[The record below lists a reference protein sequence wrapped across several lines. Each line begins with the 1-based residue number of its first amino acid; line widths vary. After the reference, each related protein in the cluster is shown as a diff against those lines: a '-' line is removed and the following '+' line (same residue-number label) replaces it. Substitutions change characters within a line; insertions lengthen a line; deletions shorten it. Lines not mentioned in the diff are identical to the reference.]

1 MKHKETMKNVDKN
14 CHQKRKQRLFIKAF
28 SLFKK
33 VSKDAFSYFL
43 GLVIKAKRKK
53 LRNLF

>member
-28 SLFKK
+28 LLLKK
-33 VSKDAFSYFL
+33 VSKDSFSYFL
-43 GLVIKAKRKK
+43 GLVIKA
-53 LRNLF
+53 